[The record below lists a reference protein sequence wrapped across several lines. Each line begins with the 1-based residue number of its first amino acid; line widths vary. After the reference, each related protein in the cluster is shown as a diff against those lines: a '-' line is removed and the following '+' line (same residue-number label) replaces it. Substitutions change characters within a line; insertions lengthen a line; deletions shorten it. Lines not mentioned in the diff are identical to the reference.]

1 MYTKGIFLSTFLLVI
16 IAFLTLP
23 VPAFAVNS
31 LSFDAISKNGNVG
44 DTIKIGTMISATD
57 AVISAD
63 VKITYDASAIEI
75 LTSEGG
81 DFFKDVS
88 QSTSTPGTLTLTAL
102 QEGTAGKKGSGTV
115 AYTNM
120 KLKKSG
126 IRQLQFLCSNTANPT
141 SKLIVNATTAS
152 NAIDCA
158 STGAQILGIS
168 VGTAG
173 APTPT
178 PAPGSVTP
186 TSAVPTGTVVQP
198 GTGQPYTPGGGVYTT
213 PPTRL
218 PQSGAVED
226 TIHVM
231 IFGGLFV
238 ALGTLLRKYVYN

>member
-1 MYTKGIFLSTFLLVI
+1 MYTKGIFLPTLLFVTLFFL
-16 IAFLTLP
+16 ALP
-23 VPAFAVNS
+23 IQAFAVNS

-44 DTIKIGTMISATD
+44 DTIRVGTMISATD
-57 AVISAD
+57 EVISAD
-63 VKITYDASAIEI
+63 VKITYDTSAIEI
-75 LTSEGG
+75 LSTEAG

-102 QEGTAGKKGSGTV
+102 QEGTKGKKGSGVV

-120 KLKKSG
+120 KFKKSG
-126 IRQLQFLCSNTANPT
+126 SSQLKFLCSSTNPT
-141 SKLIVNATTAS
+141 SKLIINATTAS

-158 STGAQILGIS
+158 STGAQVLGIS

-186 TSAVPTGTVVQP
+186 TASVPVGTVVQP
-198 GTGQPYTPGGGVYTT
+198 GAGQPYSPGGVYTT